1 MKQEAHK
8 KLINAKSGTAD
19 AARLAQKVRF
29 DEFYTPQDD
38 IKNELNHYKA
48 KFYGKR
54 IICPCDWDVLK
65 DEDVYS
71 VTIEFAEEPI
81 TPTYILNRVSVVKV
95 KHFEYALNLINE
107 INGPKPVIKEEIVS
121 GDKARELLKTR
132 VTCNFVK
139 YLSGIANEF
148 KIKSITASGYDAIN
162 GRGIKFQDVD
172 YSQFDLCLTNPPFSL
187 YKEFMECMMAEYDRR
202 DRSLNPFDF
211 IVLAPLT
218 NRNSTFVGIPLFER
232 KVFLGYNRD
241 THILFRNP
249 NEQATH
255 DKKKSV
261 DIDWITTFEDAQKE
275 VDKYLI
281 KTGVEYD
288 IYADINA
295 KDSYAKNIRYLI
307 EGKVLYDDYVSAA
320 QKDGRGNI
328 APATIILPTLAMEA
342 REAVDKRIDEGCNI
356 PDIDG
361 AVVEEFMEILGVA
374 IEDCKDGLIERF
386 NYIASQPESSA
397 KFMYENH
404 TMAGYVPE
412 EGIISALRHG
422 TLAVG

>member
-1 MKQEAHK
+1 MKQDK
-8 KLINAKSGTAD
+8 IVNKINAKSGTSEN
-19 AARLAQKVRF
+19 LAVAKKAKY

-38 IKNELNHYKA
+38 INSELRHWKH
-48 KFYGKR
+48 KFTGKR

-71 VTIEFAEEPI
+71 VTIEFAEEHI
-81 TPTYILNRVSVVKV
+81 TPTYILNRVNVVKV
-95 KHFEYALNLINE
+95 KHFEYALNLMDE

-139 YLSGIANEF
+139 YLLGIANEC
-148 KIKSITASGYDAIN
+148 KIKSITASGYDATT
-162 GRGIKFQDVD
+162 GCGIKFQDVD

-202 DRSLNPFDF
+202 DRSTNPFDF

-232 KVFLGYNRD
+232 KIFLGYNRD

-288 IYADINA
+288 IYADIYPVMSKMTL
-295 KDSYAKNIRYLI
+295 KDGTHPIELKDKRSLPENYSGWMLASIGILNKLSNKYYEWYGMNWHKYYNQTRPDLNPLAHKLSVPMF
-307 EGKVLYDDYVSAA
+307 EGKFT
-320 QKDGRGNI
+320 GG
-328 APATIILPTLAMEA
+328 ILFRRKPG
-342 REAVDKRIDEGCNI
+342 VKY
-356 PDIDG
+356 
-361 AVVEEFMEILGVA
+361 EE
-374 IEDCKDGLIERF
+374 
-386 NYIASQPESSA
+386 N
-397 KFMYENH
+397 N
-404 TMAGYVPE
+404 
-412 EGIISALRHG
+412 
-422 TLAVG
+422 

>member
-1 MKQEAHK
+1 MKQDK
-8 KLINAKSGTAD
+8 IVNKINAKSGTSEN
-19 AARLAQKVRF
+19 LAIAKKAKY

-38 IKNELNHYKA
+38 INNELRHWKH
-48 KFYGKR
+48 KFNGKR

-71 VTIEFAEEPI
+71 VTIEFAEEHI
-81 TPTYILNRVSVVKV
+81 TPTYILNRVNVVKV
-95 KHFEYALNLINE
+95 KHFEYALNLIDE
-107 INGPKPVIKEEIVS
+107 INESKPIIKEEIVS

-139 YLSGIANEF
+139 YLLGIANEC

-202 DRSLNPFDF
+202 DRSINPFDF

-288 IYADINA
+288 IYADIYPVMSKMTL
-295 KDSYAKNIRYLI
+295 KDGTHPIEIKDKRSLPENYQGWMLASIGILNKLSNKYYEWYGMNWHKYYNQIRPDLNPLAHKLSVPMF
-307 EGKVLYDDYVSAA
+307 EGKFT
-320 QKDGRGNI
+320 GG
-328 APATIILPTLAMEA
+328 ILFRRRQDVPYE
-342 REAVDKRIDEGCNI
+342 EPEID
-356 PDIDG
+356 
-361 AVVEEFMEILGVA
+361 
-374 IEDCKDGLIERF
+374 
-386 NYIASQPESSA
+386 
-397 KFMYENH
+397 
-404 TMAGYVPE
+404 
-412 EGIISALRHG
+412 
-422 TLAVG
+422 

>member
-81 TPTYILNRVSVVKV
+81 TPTYILNRVNVVKV
-95 KHFEYALNLINE
+95 KHFEYALNLIDE
-107 INGPKPVIKEEIVS
+107 INVPKPVIKEEIVS

-139 YLSGIANEF
+139 YLLGIANEC
-148 KIKSITASGYDAIN
+148 KIKSITASGYDGIN
-162 GRGIKFQDVD
+162 KRGIKFQDID
-172 YSQFDLCLTNPPFSL
+172 YSQYDLCLTNPPFSL
-187 YKEFMECMMAEYDRR
+187 YTEFMNCMMTEYEKR
-202 DRSLNPFDF
+202 DRATNPFDF
-211 IVLAPLT
+211 IVLAPLL
-218 NRNSTFVGIPLFER
+218 NRLAPNVGVPLFER

-249 NEQATH
+249 DEHATH

-261 DIDWITTFEDAQKE
+261 DIDWITTFDDAQKE

-281 KTGVEYD
+281 STGIKYDQYKDEYVELT
-288 IYADINA
+288 
-295 KDSYAKNIRYLI
+295 SMTM
-307 EGKVLYDDYVSAA
+307 
-320 QKDGRGNI
+320 KDGTHPIRIN
-328 APATIILPTLAMEA
+328 
-342 REAVDKRIDEGCNI
+342 DKRAIPEDYIGWMFCSIGVLNKLSYKYYEWYGSQYTKYFNTTHPELNPLAHKI
-356 PDIDG
+356 TPDIFNG
-361 AVVEEFMEILGVA
+361 AFKGGLFVRRRPDVPYEEPEI
-374 IEDCKDGLIERF
+374 
-386 NYIASQPESSA
+386 S
-397 KFMYENH
+397 
-404 TMAGYVPE
+404 
-412 EGIISALRHG
+412 
-422 TLAVG
+422 